1 MFCTSCGKPIDDD
14 SKFCPFCGATVANDK
29 SEMKEESVPTFTAPT
44 EENVP
49 VFTAPTEESVPTF
62 TAPVEEI
69 PTFNAPGTSENVANN
84 DVEIPTFKAPSDD
97 IPTFTAPPKPHF
109 NGPACHYHSDE
120 PAVGRCARCGKPLCQ
135 DCCDSY
141 GVSSG
146 QYEGKHLCYD
156 CTQELVAE
164 NVAELNANL
173 NKIKGQFILQIIGM
187 VIGFIYGM
195 SAGVSSGDIGGGFV
209 AGLVCACIGGV
220 FLSAVKAFFSLAWE
234 CIKIAFAGQFGWLTI
249 LSIIFNLC
257 VIVVKCIW
265 ATVTQ
270 TIQYIIYIKKTSG
283 FIESDSKF
291 LEQIKEYMEYTMIR
305 QQNRGVDLETL
316 MQEGSQLYNNSFAQ
330 MVRDQGEERAEAYM
344 SQCVTR
350 IAENG
355 EIIRDFPNAA

>member
-1 MFCTSCGKPIDDD
+1 MYCTSCGKNIDDD
-14 SKFCPFCGATVANDK
+14 SKFCPFCGTTIVNNN
-29 SEMKEESVPTFTAPT
+29 SEMEDDGVPTFTAPSEEIPT
-44 EENVP
+44 FSVPETATNENVNNN
-49 VFTAPTEESVPTF
+49 TDIPTF
-62 TAPVEEI
+62 TAP
-69 PTFNAPGTSENVANN
+69 T
-84 DVEIPTFKAPSDD
+84 DD
-97 IPTFTAPPKPHF
+97 IPTFTAPPKPQF
-109 NGPACHYHSDE
+109 NGPACYYHNDE
-120 PAVGRCARCGKPLCQ
+120 PAVGRCARCGKALCQ

-146 QYEGKHLCYD
+146 QYAGKHLCYD

-164 NVAELNANL
+164 NVSELTANL
-173 NKIKGQFILQIIGM
+173 NKIKGQFTLQIIGM
-187 VIGFIYGM
+187 VIGFICGI
-195 SAGVSSGDIGGGFV
+195 GIGIDSGDMGSAFI

-220 FLSAVKAFFSLAWE
+220 FLSALKDFWALTWDS
-234 CIKIAFAGQFGWLTI
+234 IKIAFKGQFGWLTVVSI
-249 LSIIFNLC
+249 LFNIVIIVF
-257 VIVVKCIW
+257 KCIW
-265 ATVTQ
+265 LTVSQ

-330 MVRDQGEERAEAYM
+330 MVRDQGEEQAEAYM

-355 EIIRDFPNAA
+355 EIIRSFPNAA